1 MSNNVINLEDF
12 YTEKNEEN
20 GVWYEPEIDGK
31 PCGLEFLMIG
41 IHSEEAIANM
51 ERYDA
56 QMNELYEKE
65 TDKSVISKKEKE
77 IDAERVAS
85 ITKDVR
91 AAGGKEL
98 RKDGKVLEFSL
109 EAIKEFYLNTPVIK
123 LANIEFALKS
133 SNFMNVKNA

>member
-1 MSNNVINLEDF
+1 MENKVVNLEDF
-12 YTEKNEEN
+12 YTEKNEAK

-31 PCGLEFLMIG
+31 PCGLEFLIIG
-41 IHSEEAIANM
+41 IHSEKAIEKM

-56 QMNELYEKE
+56 QMNELYETEK
-65 TDKSVISKKEKE
+65 DKDVLSKKEKE

-85 ITKDVR
+85 ITKGVR

-98 RKDGKVLEFSL
+98 QKDGKPFEFST
-109 EAIKEFYLNTPVIK
+109 EAVKEFYLNTPVIK

-133 SNFMNVKNA
+133 SNFMNVKNV

>member
-1 MSNNVINLEDF
+1 MTNKVINLEDF
-12 YTEKNEEN
+12 YTEKNEEK
-20 GVWYEPEIDGK
+20 GVWFEPMIDDK
-31 PCGLEFLMIG
+31 PCGLEFLMLG

-56 QMNELYEKE
+56 QMNELYETE
-65 TDKSVISKKEKE
+65 EDKAVIAKKEKE

-85 ITKDVR
+85 ITKGVR

-98 RKDGKVLEFSL
+98 QKDGKPFEFST
-109 EAIKEFYLNTPVIK
+109 EAVKEFYLNTPVIK

-133 SNFMNVKNA
+133 SNFMNVKKA

>member
-12 YTEKNEEN
+12 YTEKNEEK

-56 QMNELYEKE
+56 QMNELYESEK
-65 TDKSVISKKEKE
+65 DKSVIAKKEKE

-85 ITKDVR
+85 ITKGVR
-91 AAGGKEL
+91 ASGGKEL
-98 RKDGKVLEFSL
+98 QKDGKTFEFSL

-133 SNFMNVKNA
+133 SNFMNIKNA